1 MNSSFNEIVC
11 PFEAEWKFH
20 KADLLVLKDLE
31 DGCLSGKYY
40 YAYNIHGLQ
49 YCVDIFPNGDKVEKR
64 RGETWAF
71 LYINCSDERKINA
84 EYTLSVESASY
95 SESLINVYEKS
106 AGHGAYVCKTAEF
119 FNSKFFVDGELTIKV
134 KGTLKAER
142 PLISKICTP
151 ISMQWKIK
159 EEDLKSKKESSGCLY
174 SKRINVALFSGV
186 KYYIAI
192 RPNKINDKNESTTQ
206 LYLHLSMEK
215 EKKIGAVFDFSIDSA
230 NFNCNVQNIFEE
242 SLGCGFVLC
251 STEDL
256 FDPTKRYFVNG
267 VLTVNL
273 NGILMVEKDK
283 IISLNCKNGLAS
295 TAKKNN
301 KDFLIVIG
309 DKKLKVHKQ
318 VLKDASL
325 AFAGMLQSGMK
336 ESIENKMIIEDF
348 EFKIVEA
355 AIKLL
360 YGVNGLRK
368 FSFEEMLVLYRFA
381 DKYEIQ
387 HIMDLVEGY
396 LIKEISPSNVVQLIQ
411 FSAPDSLNVNK
422 LYQSSI
428 AFFIECSKEST
439 PVLGSESLDGKLLVS
454 ILLSTFRPNVDT
466 DNFI

>member
-1 MNSSFNEIVC
+1 
-11 PFEAEWKFH
+11 
-20 KADLLVLKDLE
+20 
-31 DGCLSGKYY
+31 
-40 YAYNIHGLQ
+40 
-49 YCVDIFPNGDKVEKR
+49 
-64 RGETWAF
+64 
-71 LYINCSDERKINA
+71 
-84 EYTLSVESASY
+84 
-95 SESLINVYEKS
+95 
-106 AGHGAYVCKTAEF
+106 
-119 FNSKFFVDGELTIKV
+119 
-134 KGTLKAER
+134 
-142 PLISKICTP
+142 
-151 ISMQWKIK
+151 MQWKIK
-159 EEDLKSKKESSGCLY
+159 EADLKSKKESSGCLY
-174 SKRINVALFSGV
+174 SKRINVASFSGV
-186 KYYIAI
+186 KYYLAI
-192 RPNKINDKNESTTQ
+192 RPNNINDENESRTQ

-215 EKKIGAVFDFSIDSA
+215 EKKIEAVYDISTDSA
-230 NFNCNVQNIFEE
+230 NFNCNGQNIFKE
-242 SLGCGFVLC
+242 SCGWGFFIC

-295 TAKKNN
+295 TAERNG

-325 AFAGMLQSGMK
+325 AFSGMLQSGMK
-336 ESIENKMIIEDF
+336 EAIENKMIIEDF

-381 DKYEIQ
+381 DKYEIH

-396 LIKEISPSNVVQLIQ
+396 LIKEISSSNVVQLIQ

-422 LYQSSI
+422 LYQCSI
-428 AFFIECSKEST
+428 AFFINCSKESE
-439 PVLGSESLDGKLLVS
+439 PVYGSEALDEKLLAS

-466 DNFI
+466 DISV